1 MTDVPGWQR
10 FTKAIHAESALK
22 QGKGSVAKRSV
33 SELRPLERSPAK
45 TPQGMTMGEDS
56 TDVVPKL
63 QRRCRTIDPNFNRA
77 PFCRVR
83 SPREER
89 KRRPEGWT
97 ACWFV
102 LPKLTVE
109 GLQRVAISLAEEQ
122 QHSPWPKEQ
131 RRYPRTKSHLVGEA
145 LDDFS
150 AS

>member
-1 MTDVPGWQR
+1 
-10 FTKAIHAESALK
+10 
-22 QGKGSVAKRSV
+22 
-33 SELRPLERSPAK
+33 
-45 TPQGMTMGEDS
+45 MGEDS

-145 LDDFS
+145 LDDFFRKLGFEEFCLQPEQRKQCR
-150 AS
+150 